1 MIYSVTQQYF
11 SNAKMHPNHMGTLLK
26 CGFEFMKSVWL
37 KLSSKF
43 VKIISVPHRINEKK
57 RWLFE
62 KMRLINP

>member
-1 MIYSVTQQYF
+1 
-11 SNAKMHPNHMGTLLK
+11 MGTLLK